1 MANSANADEA
11 LIIEGQLYDWLLQHG
26 YTSEQHANPL
36 ANLVKRSGIAVPKIY
51 GKLLNF
57 FEERPYLFGI
67 VRGTDEAKNISIY
80 AILREREGNSGRGH
94 PRGRGGPGRYDYER
108 SKQGQELLDAQEQE
122 LLDAQMLNDAIRPN
136 LPLDYPPEL
145 GLNDTNPLMLHN
157 AVYDA
162 RKLASE
168 KNQLSPFDY
177 KSWVTYGGKKSK
189 SRRSARKS
197 RSKKNRNRRNKT
209 ARKYRKSKSKR
220 N

>member
-1 MANSANADEA
+1 MV
-11 LIIEGQLYDWLLQHG
+11 EGRLYDWLMQRNF
-26 YTSEQHANPL
+26 TSDEHAHAL
-36 ANLVKRSGIAVPKIY
+36 ATLLKRSGIVVPDNMKRD
-51 GKLLNF
+51 GKLINF
-57 FEERPYLFGI
+57 FEDRPRLFGI
-67 VRGTDEAKNISIY
+67 VKGSDEAGNRRIY
-80 AILREREGNSGRGH
+80 AIPREREGNRGH
-94 PRGRGGPGRYDYER
+94 GPPRGRGGPHRIGPGRVHSQEV
-108 SKQGQELLDAQEQE
+108 QELVDAQEQE

-145 GLNDTNPLMLHN
+145 GLNDTNPLMLRN

-168 KNQLSPFDY
+168 KNQQSPFDY

-209 ARKYRKSKSKR
+209 ARKYKKSKSHR

>member
-1 MANSANADEA
+1 MANA
-11 LIIEGQLYDWLLQHG
+11 LMVEGQLYDWLMQRNF
-26 YTSEQHANPL
+26 TSEQHAHPL
-36 ANLVKRSGIAVPKIY
+36 ASLLQRSEIVLPDNMKRD

-57 FEERPYLFGI
+57 FEDRPRLFGI
-67 VRGTDEAKNISIY
+67 VRGTDRAKNISIY
-80 AILREREGNSGRGH
+80 AIVEREGNSGRGP
-94 PRGRGGPGRYDYER
+94 PRGRGGPHRIGPGRVR
-108 SKQGQELLDAQEQE
+108 SQEAQELLDAQEQE
-122 LLDAQMLNDAIRPN
+122 LLDAQMLNDAIGPN
-136 LPLDYPPEL
+136 LPLDDTPEL

-197 RSKKNRNRRNKT
+197 RTKKNRNRRNKT
-209 ARKYRKSKSKR
+209 ARKYMKSKYHR